1 MNLVVEYRG
10 EVEYCVEAP
19 AMEHG
24 IELLVEFLR
33 IGVPPESAA
42 SYARRRIA
50 ASLPLI
56 VPGAS

>member
-1 MNLVVEYRG
+1 
-10 EVEYCVEAP
+10 
-19 AMEHG
+19 MEHG